1 MVVRGDPGSLPVDAG
16 GEIADDAAP
25 EKLVAV
31 EREREREGGEGR
43 PGGGEERER
52 EKSERASRSFV
63 LAWAL
68 FYFTVSSTAA

>member
-1 MVVRGDPGSLPVDAG
+1 MRVEAG

-25 EKLVAV
+25 EKLAAV
-31 EREREREGGEGR
+31 ERERERERERGRGGEGR
-43 PGGGEERER
+43 PGGEERGR